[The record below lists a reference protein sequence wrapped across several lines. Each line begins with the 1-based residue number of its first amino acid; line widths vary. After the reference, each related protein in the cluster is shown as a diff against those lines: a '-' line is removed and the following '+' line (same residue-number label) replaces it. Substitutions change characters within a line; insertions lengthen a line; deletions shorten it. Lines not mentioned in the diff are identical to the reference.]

1 MTDPKHA
8 AERLLEANEDQK
20 VTLTKKRLSK
30 LTTRQTVPPTR
41 VRTAMTS
48 DADEDWQVKKIKDR
62 DRFLSNNNYNLFNLT
77 DTRSRRP
84 RTFCL
89 MTCSLLLY
97 MLH

>member
-8 AERLLEANEDQK
+8 AERLVEANEDPK
-20 VTLTKKRLSK
+20 VTLAKKRLSS
-30 LTTRQTVPPTR
+30 LTTRQTAPPRR
-41 VRTAMTS
+41 VRTAVTS

-62 DRFLSNNNYNLFNLT
+62 DRFLSNNNYYLFNLT

-89 MTCSLLLY
+89 LNCSLLSY